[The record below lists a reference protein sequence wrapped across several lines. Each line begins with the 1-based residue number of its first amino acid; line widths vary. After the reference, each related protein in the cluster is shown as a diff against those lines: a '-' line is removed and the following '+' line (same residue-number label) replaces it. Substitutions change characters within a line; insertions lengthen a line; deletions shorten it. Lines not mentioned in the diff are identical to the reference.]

1 MICNYYESGDWK
13 TDKQKIFDL
22 LNDLQEL
29 GDAPEKMME
38 ELQKAM
44 EREEAKE
51 AKDAELK
58 GKKEEEKKK

>member
-1 MICNYYESGDWK
+1 MICNYYESSDWK
-13 TDKQKIFDL
+13 TDKQRIFDL